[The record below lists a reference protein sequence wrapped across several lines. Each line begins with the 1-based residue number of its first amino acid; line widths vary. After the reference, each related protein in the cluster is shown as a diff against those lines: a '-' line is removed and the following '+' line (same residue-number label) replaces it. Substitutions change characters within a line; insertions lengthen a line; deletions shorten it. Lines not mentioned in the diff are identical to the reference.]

1 MKRFS
6 LLYAAPL
13 LLLLAWIAL
22 PLARG
27 SETLF
32 LRDTWNA
39 HLPMKWAEAEALHR
53 GTIPLIDPWRAG
65 GQPLAGNPNAVPF
78 YPDNVLY
85 LIASPIWALNAH
97 FWLHLLLAP
106 FAFAWMARSFG
117 LRREAAWAGAVCYTL
132 SGFFLSHLSFYNL
145 IAGATLAPAF
155 VAACLALD
163 VRERQ
168 RSTLPAVALLWG
180 LLLLG
185 GDPLMALLALL
196 LAAFALALRLRR
208 PAGETVPAGVSRPAV
223 LVPGL
228 AALAAGTLLA
238 APQIVEF
245 VRILPLS
252 FRGHWGYTSA
262 VATVASWDPRQAAEW
277 LLPFLFGRPDLLG
290 PGSFW
295 GARFFT
301 DVPPY
306 YLSLHPGLLSLAL
319 IAAAGR
325 PRWRDGGGPL
335 PPTATAA
342 LWAWGGIAGGLFFA
356 LGRFNPLG
364 SWLFSLP
371 GGSSLRYPVKLWLPV
386 AAGAA
391 LLCGLGFERLLA
403 APGAAHIAHAADA
416 ADAANTAPGRRFRR
430 TLLGLALL
438 LAAFW
443 VYLTFL
449 PGLALPWLRHLIPD
463 RLPDVFVANER
474 RRWAG
479 LCLLSLAL
487 LAAHGGAARLC
498 RFRPRTGGALLLAL
512 HALAQVFLLRP
523 LFTTDAVVPYLVP
536 PPALA
541 YLPAGETVVHGSFTA
556 LFGPSEIDRGPFPE
570 PRARWLERRAFF
582 ELYPM
587 TGPIWRRRYELNV
600 SPEGLDSFLTRMSQ
614 GAIKGSSDPQRVR
627 LLAAWGVG
635 RLLLERPL
643 APDATTPGTG
653 AHAQLLARLPSFG
666 GALYVYA
673 IAGRAP
679 DLYVATRVL
688 EAPHLNAAY
697 QLLADP
703 RFQPGEDVVLPGS
716 RPLARHP
723 SGRIRGVANGLEG
736 LEVDVE
742 AAAGGHLVFQRSHLP
757 LYRATVDGLPAVIE
771 IANLQR
777 MAVQFPPGRHRVRVW
792 VDRRPLAMSL
802 VVAAVGLF
810 AVGLLGWWGGRGR

>member
-6 LLYAAPL
+6 LLYGAPL
-13 LLLLAWIAL
+13 LLLLAGIAL

-32 LRDTWNA
+32 LRDTFNA

-53 GTIPLIDPWRAG
+53 GAIPLIDPWRAG

-78 YPDNVLY
+78 YPDNILY
-85 LIASPIWALNAH
+85 LMASPIWALNAH

-106 FAFAWMARSFG
+106 FAFAWMARSLG

-132 SGFFLSHLSFYNL
+132 SGYFLSHLSFYNL
-145 IAGATLAPAF
+145 IAGAALAPAL
-155 VAACLALD
+155 VAAGLALA
-163 VRERQ
+163 VRGER
-168 RSTLPAVALLWG
+168 RWALPALALLWA

-196 LAAFALALRLRR
+196 LAVSALALRLRR
-208 PAGETVPAGVSRPAV
+208 PPGTTVPTGVSRPAV
-223 LVPGL
+223 FLPGL
-228 AALAAGTLLA
+228 AALAAGTLLS

-262 VATVASWDPRQAAEW
+262 VATVASWDPRQAVEW
-277 LLPFLFGRPDLLG
+277 LVPFLFGRPDLLG

-295 GARFFT
+295 GSRFFT

-306 YLSLHPGLLSLAL
+306 YLSLYPGLLALAL

-325 PRWRDGGGPL
+325 PSRRDAGDPAC
-335 PPTATAA
+335 TAV
-342 LWAWGGIAGGLFFA
+342 LWAWAAIALGLFFA

-364 SWLFSLP
+364 SWLFALP

-386 AAGAA
+386 AVGSA
-391 LLCGLGFERLLA
+391 LLCGIGFERLLVAPDAVQGPNA
-403 APGAAHIAHAADA
+403 AA
-416 ADAANTAPGRRFRR
+416 GRRFRR
-430 TLLGLALL
+430 TLLGLALVL
-438 LAAFW
+438 LALW
-443 VYLTFL
+443 VFLNFL
-449 PGLALPWLRHLIPD
+449 PALSFPWLRHLIPESFTD
-463 RLPDVFVANER
+463 AFVANER

-479 LCLLSLAL
+479 LCLLSLVL
-487 LAAHGGAARLC
+487 LAALGGAARLC
-498 RFRPRTGGALLLAL
+498 RFRPVTGGALLLAL
-512 HALAQVFLLRP
+512 HALAQVLFLRP
-523 LFTTDAVVPYLVP
+523 LYTTDAVVPYLIP

-541 YLPAGETVVHGSFTA
+541 YLPAAETVVHGSFTS

-570 PRARWLERRAFF
+570 PRARWLERRAFY

-643 APDATTPGTG
+643 APDTTG
-653 AHAQLLARLPSFG
+653 ARLLASLPSFG
-666 GALYVYA
+666 GALYIYA
-673 IAGRAP
+673 IEGRAP

-703 RFQPGEDVVLPGS
+703 RFHPGEDVVLPGS
-716 RPLARHP
+716 HRLRTLPG
-723 SGRIRGVANGLEG
+723 GRIRSVAQGLEG

-742 AAAGGHLVFQRSHLP
+742 APAGGHLVFQRSHLP
-757 LYRATVDGLPAVIE
+757 LYQAAVDGLPAKIE

-777 MAVQFPPGRHRVRVW
+777 MAVEVPPGRHRVRVW

-802 VVAAVGLF
+802 VAAVVGLF

>member
-6 LLYAAPL
+6 LRFSLLYGAPL
-13 LLLLAWIAL
+13 LLLLAGIAL

-32 LRDTWNA
+32 LRDTFNA
-39 HLPMKWAEAEALHR
+39 HLPMKWSEAEALHR

-78 YPDNVLY
+78 YPDNALY
-85 LIASPIWALNAH
+85 LAASPIWALNAH

-106 FAFAWMARSFG
+106 FAFAWLARSFG
-117 LRREAAWAGAVCYTL
+117 LRREAAWAGAVCYTV
-132 SGFFLSHLSFYNL
+132 SGYFLSHLSFYNL

-155 VAACLALD
+155 VAACLALAG
-163 VRERQ
+163 RPGGLPR
-168 RSTLPAVALLWG
+168 RRRALPAVALLWA

-196 LAAFALALRLRR
+196 LAALALALRLRR
-208 PAGETVPAGVSRPAV
+208 PAGELVPVGVSRPAV

-228 AALAAGTLLA
+228 TALAAGTLLA

-295 GARFFT
+295 GTRFFT

-306 YLSLHPGLLSLAL
+306 YLSLYPGLLALAL

-325 PRWRDGGGPL
+325 PQLREGGDPL
-335 PPTATAA
+335 NTAA
-342 LWAWGGIAGGLFFA
+342 LWGWGAIVIGLFFA

-371 GGSSLRYPVKLWLPV
+371 GVSSLRYPVKFWLPV

-391 LLCGLGFERLLA
+391 LLCGAGFERLLES
-403 APGAAHIAHAADA
+403 PED
-416 ADAANTAPGRRFRR
+416 APGRRFRR
-430 TLLGLALL
+430 ALLGLALV
-438 LAAFW
+438 LAALW
-443 VYLTFL
+443 AFL
-449 PGLALPWLRHLIPD
+449 IFPGLSLPWLRHLIPESLTD
-463 RLPDVFVANER
+463 AFVDNER

-487 LAAHGGAARLC
+487 LAALGGAARLL
-498 RFRPRTGGALLLAL
+498 RSRPVTGGALLLAL
-512 HALAQVFLLRP
+512 HALAQVLLLRP

-541 YLPAGETVVHGSFTA
+541 YLPPGETVVHGSFTA

-643 APDATTPGTG
+643 APDTTG
-653 AHAQLLARLPSFG
+653 ARLLASLPSFG
-666 GALYVYA
+666 GAFYVYA
-673 IAGRAP
+673 IEGRAP

-703 RFQPGEDVVLPGS
+703 RFHPGEDVVLPGS
-716 RPLARHP
+716 HRLQTLPG
-723 SGRIRGVANGLEG
+723 GRIRSVAQGLEG

-742 AAAGGHLVFQRSHLP
+742 APAGGHLVFQRSHLP
-757 LYRATVDGLPAVIE
+757 LYQAAVDGLPAAIE

-777 MAVQFPPGRHRVRVW
+777 MAVQFPPGRHRVRIW

-802 VVAAVGLF
+802 VAAAVGLF